1 MNGARQ
7 LITGRSDKVHDI
19 MTKESTRVLF
29 LGVLPDR
36 KCDLIA
42 V

>member
-19 MTKESTRVLF
+19 TKESTRVLF